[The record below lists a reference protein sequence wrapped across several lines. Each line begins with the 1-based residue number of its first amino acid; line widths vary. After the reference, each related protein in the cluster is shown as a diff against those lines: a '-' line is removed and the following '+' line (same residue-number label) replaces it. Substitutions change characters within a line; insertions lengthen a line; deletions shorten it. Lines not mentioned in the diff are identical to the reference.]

1 MTEPQSPPFTSSFE
15 LGSMPHAPSMQA
27 WRGICKRMK
36 GGYVAERT
44 QATSPGASQDMQVI
58 AMLGGGAQAAAD
70 NSPCRRAAAERAVI
84 TQSLR

>member
-1 MTEPQSPPFTSSFE
+1 
-15 LGSMPHAPSMQA
+15 
-27 WRGICKRMK
+27 MK